1 MKPPKTADHVAEVL
15 RLGLIEG
22 TSVRQIAK
30 RLSIA
35 RKTVRK
41 ILGLHSAPPVKAA
54 AARGSLLDAYET
66 PLRAILDDVPDILA
80 PAVLERLRPLGY
92 AGGVTILRARLRQ
105 LRAGRSKSV
114 RTARDRVLDVE
125 AEASQD
131 RRRGCS
137 VSSEPAALAG
147 AAEAER

>member
-1 MKPPKTADHVAEVL
+1 MKPPKATDHVAEVL

-30 RLSIA
+30 RLSVA

-41 ILGLHSAPPVKAA
+41 ILGRHSAPPVKAA

-66 PLRAILDDVPDILA
+66 PLRAILEDVPDILA

-92 AGGVTILRARLRQ
+92 TGGVTILRARLRQ
-105 LRAGRSKSV
+105 LGPQV
-114 RTARDRVLDVE
+114 VTYRTARDRRW
-125 AEASQD
+125 ARGSQGSASPWD
-131 RRRGCS
+131 RLWAS
-137 VSSEPAALAG
+137 YPP
-147 AAEAER
+147 